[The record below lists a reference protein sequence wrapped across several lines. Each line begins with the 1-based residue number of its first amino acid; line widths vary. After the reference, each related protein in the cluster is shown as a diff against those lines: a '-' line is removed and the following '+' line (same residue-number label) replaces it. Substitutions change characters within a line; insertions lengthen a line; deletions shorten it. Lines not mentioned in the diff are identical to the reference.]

1 MNVINKVLKFFHQ
14 KVIYFIGLLIMLNIV
29 LGAYYLVVLMEK
41 VKNNEVLNE
50 LSKENAQ
57 LNADINRV
65 KLEIDKNVDLS
76 NVEKRATNE
85 LQMEMIQDV
94 KYLKVNE

>member
-1 MNVINKVLKFFHQ
+1 MNIINKFFNFFHQ
-14 KVIYFIGLLIMLNIV
+14 KILYLIGFVIILNIV
-29 LGAYYLVVLMEK
+29 FGAYYLVVLMEK

>member
-1 MNVINKVLKFFHQ
+1 MNIINKFFNFFHQ
-14 KVIYFIGLLIMLNIV
+14 KILYLIGFLIILNIV
-29 LGAYYLVVLMEK
+29 FGAYYLVVLMEK

>member
-1 MNVINKVLKFFHQ
+1 MNIINKIFKFFHQ
-14 KVIYFIGLLIMLNIV
+14 KILYFIGFLIILNIV
-29 LGAYYLVVLMEK
+29 FGAYYLVVLMEK

>member
-1 MNVINKVLKFFHQ
+1 MQSCYQNYCCFFSVLGYGVI
-14 KVIYFIGLLIMLNIV
+14 ILNIV
-29 LGAYYLVVLMEK
+29 FGAYYLVVLMEK

>member
-1 MNVINKVLKFFHQ
+1 MNIINKFFNFFHQ
-14 KVIYFIGLLIMLNIV
+14 KILYLIGFLIILNIV

-41 VKNNEVLNE
+41 FKNNEVLNE